1 MDKVNKKE
9 VSYKKELSIAGVNLF
24 LAAISVFLFDYWFG
38 LVSELPA
45 LKMAMNFG
53 VVFLAG
59 ATLFVGKTFYGK
71 GTINNIK
78 RTIYTTLLAS
88 STVSLMLY
96 TGLTLNIFY
105 PLSGAILIFIA
116 FYMLSLSASTMNL
129 VGIIATAMV
138 FATGIGYLK
147 MNDMID
153 WDMTSILS
161 KVGIF
166 IILFIGG
173 VWPHF
178 RRWMHGVSG
187 VNKDGGGFR
196 SDDGD
201 DGDASDGDGDTGD
214 E

>member
-45 LKMAMNFG
+45 LQMAMNFG

-78 RTIYTTLLAS
+78 RTLYTTLLAS
-88 STVSLMLY
+88 STVGLMLY

-147 MNDMID
+147 MNDLID